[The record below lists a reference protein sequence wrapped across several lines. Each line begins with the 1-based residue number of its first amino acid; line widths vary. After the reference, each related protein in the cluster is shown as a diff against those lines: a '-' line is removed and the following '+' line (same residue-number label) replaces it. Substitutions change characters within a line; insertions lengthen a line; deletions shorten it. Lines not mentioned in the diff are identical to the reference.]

1 MVSEPGTRPT
11 ASESGK
17 LSSGGSA
24 GFHPRQSLS
33 VPKPKTLLNIP
44 SFPIEPAKIH
54 VSPKEAAHQS
64 TKSLLDHLNR
74 LQSADESFV
83 RENKIKSSY
92 KENVHKKTV
101 PFNDSENLIDFSINL
116 DSENPVTQSSGLTPS
131 IPKSLM
137 NIPLAHGTE
146 QPNEEMLNPN
156 YEEMTKAELSP
167 NSIFVDINEQNNS
180 LDKINEQ
187 DFEHKESDAIKDF
200 DINEVFAGMT
210 LSMPDSSDVP
220 ENRDNGAK
228 LQAPTANT
236 KFTGYSE
243 NAIFFIEDDEPKTIP
258 DIPDLCSGEDAE
270 DKSYVPS
277 VTMYGKKGE
286 QMFVKLK
293 CPLAKTGVLTLIVD
307 SGSTPSIIKA
317 ESLHQETVYYPNL
330 KLNLC
335 GISGNR
341 ESAGACFLPLQF
353 GRKVVATE
361 FHIVSGEPP
370 SCDGILGLNIIQNC
384 VIDHVKKRMTY
395 HEIEPSNKSTI
406 AERTFNL
413 KEKQLSET
421 PFLSKISAQKHFK
434 EL

>member
-24 GFHPRQSLS
+24 GFHPRQSFL
-33 VPKPKTLLNIP
+33 VPTPKTLLNIP

-54 VSPKEAAHQS
+54 VSPKEAVHQS

-74 LQSADESFV
+74 LQSSDESFV
-83 RENKIKSSY
+83 KENKIKSSH

-101 PFNDSENLIDFSINL
+101 SFNDSENLIDFSINP
-116 DSENPVTQSSGLTPS
+116 DSENSVTESSGLTPS

-137 NIPLAHGTE
+137 NISLTHDTE
-146 QPNEEMLNPN
+146 QPNE
-156 YEEMTKAELSP
+156 AELSP
-167 NSIFVDINEQNNS
+167 SSIFVDINEQNNS

-210 LSMPDSSDVP
+210 LSLPDSSDFP
-220 ENRDNGAK
+220 ENRDNVAK
-228 LQAPTANT
+228 LQAPTANS
-236 KFTGYSE
+236 KFTEYSE
-243 NAIFFIEDDEPKTIP
+243 NAIFSIEVDEPKTIL
-258 DIPDLCSGEDAE
+258 DISDSCSGEDAE

-277 VTMYGKKGE
+277 VIMYGKKGE

-317 ESLHQETVYYPNL
+317 DSLHQETAYYPNL

-341 ESAGACFLPLQF
+341 ESVGACFLPLQF

-370 SCDGILGLNIIQNC
+370 SCDGILGLNVIQNC
-384 VIDHVKKRMTY
+384 VLDHVKKRMTY

-413 KEKQLSET
+413 REKQLSET
-421 PFLSKISAQKHFK
+421 PVLSKISAQKHFK